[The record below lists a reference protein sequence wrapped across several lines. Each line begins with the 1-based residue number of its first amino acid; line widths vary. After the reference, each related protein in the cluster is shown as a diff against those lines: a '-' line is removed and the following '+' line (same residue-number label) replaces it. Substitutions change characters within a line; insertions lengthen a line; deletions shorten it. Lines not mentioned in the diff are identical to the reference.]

1 MAKKGSKVSEE
12 TRKKMSDARKGKAP
26 WNKGKKGDYI
36 TSEATK
42 KKLRGRTPWNKGKT
56 GIYSEETKKTMGAK
70 NIGIAAVNKGKPMS
84 EEQRKKMEPVWEKNK
99 ENSPWNKGIP
109 MSEEAKKKLS
119 SKLKGTP
126 AWNKGTPMSEEAKK
140 KVSLSKKGTPPWNKG
155 KPMSEERRKE
165 MEPVWE
171 KNRNYK
177 HTTQAIEKITERRR
191 RQIFPQKDTFPEV
204 YIQKLLDEAKIEFE
218 KHVPLMGQP
227 DIFIKPNFLIF
238 SDGDYWHCNPKP
250 HFIWNYKKP
259 SNLEDLTSSDMNSL
273 LKGKKMEPGWEPNQI
288 LSGGQTAKMKW
299 ASDKKVTKTLVN
311 QGYIVLRFW
320 DSEFFGKPTQCIEK
334 IQKTIKA

>member
-56 GIYSEETKKTMGAK
+56 GIYSEETKKAMGAE
-70 NIGIAAVNKGKPMS
+70 NIGIPSVNKGKPMS
-84 EEQRKKMEPVWEKNK
+84 EEQRKKMEPVWE
-99 ENSPWNKGIP
+99 E
-109 MSEEAKKKLS
+109 
-119 SKLKGTP
+119 
-126 AWNKGTPMSEEAKK
+126 
-140 KVSLSKKGTPPWNKG
+140 
-155 KPMSEERRKE
+155 
-165 MEPVWE
+165 
-171 KNRNYK
+171 NRNYK

-204 YIQKLLDEAKIEFE
+204 YVQKLLDEAKIEFE

-250 HFIWNYKKP
+250 HFKWNYKIP

>member
-56 GIYSEETKKTMGAK
+56 GIYSEVTKKAMGAK
-70 NIGIAAVNKGKPMS
+70 NIGIPAVNKGKPMS

-99 ENSPWNKGIP
+99 ENSPWNKGT
-109 MSEEAKKKLS
+109 
-119 SKLKGTP
+119 KGQ
-126 AWNKGTPMSEEAKK
+126 M
-140 KVSLSKKGTPPWNKG
+140 PPVWNKG

-191 RQIFPQKDTFPEV
+191 HQIFPQKDTFPEV
-204 YIQKLLDEAKIEFE
+204 YVQKLLVDAKIEFE

-250 HFIWNYKKP
+250 HFKWNYKIP